1 MNVPIGMFIVAMA
14 KTMIV
19 DQPYAQK
26 QKMLKP
32 TGGV

>member
-1 MNVPIGMFIVAMA
+1 MNVPIGMLIVAMA

-19 DQPYAQK
+19 DPPYAQK
-26 QKMLKP
+26 QKNVKL

>member
-1 MNVPIGMFIVAMA
+1 MNVPIGMLIVAMA

-19 DQPYAQK
+19 GPPYAQNK
-26 QKMLKP
+26 KMLRL